1 MRMRTTTMMM
11 RKKTST
17 TRRTLTHLA
26 HPNVNVSNKGTLHH
40 HNHINASS
48 NHNHSN
54 QPDTIL
60 HPVDPSLRL
69 VN

>member
-17 TRRTLTHLA
+17 TRRTPTHLA
-26 HPNVNVSNKGTLHH
+26 RPNVNVHNKSILQY
-40 HNHINASS
+40 HNHINAS

-54 QPDTIL
+54 QPDTTL